1 MQQHAVVFQ
10 ESKHWETAG
19 TAQRRWTQPCD
30 CRLARAVKRSAP
42 CAETDELRNSSVIK
56 CLPHLSEPQMKSGS
70 KKLKDQN
77 RWQLWLFIAANAVSV
92 LGNDRA
98 SGFKAALAGMAKL
111 LPCGVADDVRPI
123 RCALPGKSRMG
134 SIDIGLV
141 LRVLNSIKI
150 WKTPSWSPLSTKRF
164 ARA

>member
-1 MQQHAVVFQ
+1 
-10 ESKHWETAG
+10 
-19 TAQRRWTQPCD
+19 
-30 CRLARAVKRSAP
+30 
-42 CAETDELRNSSVIK
+42 
-56 CLPHLSEPQMKSGS
+56 MKSGS

-111 LPCGVADDVRPI
+111 LPCGVADDVRLI

-134 SIDIGLV
+134 SIDIDLV
-141 LRVLNSIKI
+141 LRVLNSSKI
-150 WKTPSWSPLSTKRF
+150 WKTPSWSSLSTKRF
-164 ARA
+164 RQTVALGVPAAVEQRGGKC

>member
-1 MQQHAVVFQ
+1 
-10 ESKHWETAG
+10 
-19 TAQRRWTQPCD
+19 
-30 CRLARAVKRSAP
+30 
-42 CAETDELRNSSVIK
+42 
-56 CLPHLSEPQMKSGS
+56 MKSGS

-77 RWQLWLFIAANAVSV
+77 RWQLWLFIAANAVRV

-141 LRVLNSIKI
+141 LTVSGLIGLLTQVPAGEASI
-150 WKTPSWSPLSTKRF
+150 
-164 ARA
+164 